1 MISQINSDFN
11 HAKFMGSNESFAK
24 VVNDLEVKLSDT
36 GDNVKIFPYGSR
48 VMGVADDDSDMDFF
62 VAISK

>member
-1 MISQINSDFN
+1 
-11 HAKFMGSNESFAK
+11 MGSNESFAK